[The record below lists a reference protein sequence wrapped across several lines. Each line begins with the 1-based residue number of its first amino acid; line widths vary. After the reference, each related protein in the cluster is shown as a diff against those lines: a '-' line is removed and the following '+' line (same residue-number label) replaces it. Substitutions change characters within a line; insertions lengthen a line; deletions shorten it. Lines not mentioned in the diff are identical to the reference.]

1 MLEDYTR
8 YLLNIR
14 NNLIQC
20 GVNIS
25 VDTPKEYID
34 VCELQQVLDDVLYYY
49 KILAIS
55 NSSDKLEDFFIRFS
69 TTFKE
74 YLRNEAHKEFLDFWF
89 DYKQLSCGV
98 ALLSKLRRELA
109 DLGGDC
115 DVDSDCDED
124 KTHYELENTK
134 VSESTE
140 DLKDCNTITD
150 DLSSEDV
157 EDIFD
162 GILDNNLSDVESA
175 SCENAIKDNEPES
188 RDSNSDVEEVSNG
201 VNLEDEPLQDTV
213 TVSSGVMLDE
223 DDDFTESKGDT
234 EDVTNAV
241 EEVSDGVMLED
252 LIREDSEMSKTD
264 EDVLTDENGLELLEE
279 DTSDEEENDF
289 LDEEQIETDE
299 NGLELME
306 ESESSDEEENDFF
319 DDEQIEIDENG
330 FELVEEPENSSED
343 EYYDDVETD
352 ENGFE
357 LVEESDPDGFYLGDN
372 DIPEEDDFD
381 TPEEVVSEDISEGKS
396 LDDSNEAV
404 EKDEKDILDRWQGE
418 VSKIINI
425 GYRHFKNSEKRLK
438 SK

>member
-140 DLKDCNTITD
+140 DLKDCSTITD
-150 DLSSEDV
+150 DLSSDDV
-157 EDIFD
+157 EDIFS
-162 GILDNNLSDVESA
+162 GILEGDSSDVESTP
-175 SCENAIKDNEPES
+175 EGNGPES
-188 RDSNSDVEEVSNG
+188 RDSSFDVEEVSDG
-201 VNLEDEPLQDTV
+201 VMLDEDCDLSSNDTV

-223 DDDFTESKGDT
+223 DGDFTESKSDT
-234 EDVTNAV
+234 KDVNNAV
-241 EEVSDGVMLED
+241 EEVPVGVMLED
-252 LIREDSEMSKTD
+252 LIREDSEMSEAD
-264 EDVLTDENGLELLEE
+264 EGILTDENGIELEE
-279 DTSDEEENDF
+279 VTSDDEEENDF
-289 LDEEQIETDE
+289 FDEEQIETDE
-299 NGLELME
+299 NGFELME
-306 ESESSDEEENDFF
+306 ESESSDE
-319 DDEQIEIDENG
+319 
-330 FELVEEPENSSED
+330 D
-343 EYYDDVETD
+343 EYNDDVETD

-357 LVEESDPDGFYLGDN
+357 LVEESDPNGFYLGEE

-381 TPEEVVSEDISEGKS
+381 MPEEEDDTSEDTLEGKS
-396 LDDSNEAV
+396 PDDSDEVA
-404 EKDEKDILDRWQGE
+404 EKEEKDILDRWQGE

>member
-98 ALLSKLRRELA
+98 ALLSKLRKELA

-115 DVDSDCDED
+115 DVDSDCDEE

-140 DLKDCNTITD
+140 DLKDCRTIAD
-150 DLSSEDV
+150 DLSSDDV
-157 EDIFD
+157 EDIFS
-162 GILDNNLSDVESA
+162 GILEDDLSDEESTP
-175 SCENAIKDNEPES
+175 EGNESES
-188 RDSNSDVEEVSNG
+188 GDSYSDVEEVSDG
-201 VNLEDEPLQDTV
+201 VMLDEDCDLPSDDTV
-213 TVSSGVMLDE
+213 NVSSGVMLDE
-223 DDDFTESKGDT
+223 DEDFTESKSDT
-234 EDVTNAV
+234 KDVNNAV
-241 EEVSDGVMLED
+241 EEVPDGVMLED

-264 EDVLTDENGLELLEE
+264 EGILTDENGIELEE
-279 DTSDEEENDF
+279 DTSDEEENNF
-289 LDEEQIETDE
+289 FDEEQIETDE
-299 NGLELME
+299 NGFELME
-306 ESESSDEEENDFF
+306 EPESSDEDEYY
-319 DDEQIEIDENG
+319 DDEQIETDENG
-330 FELVEEPENSSED
+330 FELMEEPESSDED
-343 EYYDDVETD
+343 EYEDGYNDDVETD

-357 LVEESDPDGFYLGDN
+357 LVEESAPDGFYLGDE
-372 DIPEEDDFD
+372 DIPKEDDFDMPEEDD
-381 TPEEVVSEDISEGKS
+381 TSEDTSEGKS
-396 LDDSNEAV
+396 LDDSNEVV
-404 EKDEKDILDRWQGE
+404 EKEEKDILDRWQGE

-425 GYRHFKNSEKRLK
+425 GYHHFKNSEKRLK

>member
-1 MLEDYTR
+1 MLKDYTR

-98 ALLSKLRRELA
+98 ALLGKLRRELA

-124 KTHYELENTK
+124 ESEDTK
-134 VSESTE
+134 ASESTE
-140 DLKDCNTITD
+140 DLKDCSDITD
-150 DLSSEDV
+150 DLSSDDV
-157 EDIFD
+157 EDIF
-162 GILDNNLSDVESA
+162 GKILEGTTSDVESV
-175 SCENAIKDNEPES
+175 SCGVSLDDNESES
-188 RDSNSDVEEVSNG
+188 EDSSSDVEEVSEG
-201 VNLEDEPLQDTV
+201 VILEEKLSHDTV
-213 TVSSGVMLDE
+213 DVSSGVMLDE
-223 DDDFTESKGDT
+223 EENHTESKSET
-234 EDVTNAV
+234 EGVNV
-241 EEVSDGVMLED
+241 EEVSVGVMLED
-252 LIREDSEMSKTD
+252 LIREDLEMSETD
-264 EDVLTDENGLELLEE
+264 EGILTDENGIELEE
-279 DTSDEEENDF
+279 DTSDEENDF
-289 LDEEQIETDE
+289 FDEEQIETDE

-306 ESESSDEEENDFF
+306 EPESSD
-319 DDEQIEIDENG
+319 
-330 FELVEEPENSSED
+330 ED

-352 ENGFE
+352 ENGLE
-357 LVEESDPDGFYLGDN
+357 LMEEPEVEDTDDYYDDVETDGNGLELMEESDSEGFYLKDE

-381 TPEEVVSEDISEGKS
+381 VPEENDMSEGSTEGKS
-396 LDDSNEAV
+396 PDDSNEV
-404 EKDEKDILDRWQGE
+404 VKKEEKDILDHWQGE

-425 GYRHFKNSEKRLK
+425 GYHHFKNSEKRLK